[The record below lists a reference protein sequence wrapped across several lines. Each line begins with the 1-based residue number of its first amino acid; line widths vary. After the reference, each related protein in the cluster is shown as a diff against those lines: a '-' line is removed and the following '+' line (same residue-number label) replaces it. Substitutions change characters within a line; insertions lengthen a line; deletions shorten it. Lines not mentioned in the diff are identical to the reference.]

1 MSLVARLKPRAC
13 KQCGERFMPD
23 RLGQVI
29 HKECVYPFALRLIEK
44 KQEAKKKAERAEDR
58 VRKEAGKT
66 IPKLK
71 AEARTWFNKFI
82 RLRDREK
89 GCYVC
94 LQPFPVGQLGGD
106 FDAGHV
112 RSTGSADHLRYTE
125 DNCFG
130 ECKACNSSWGATQEQ
145 KEAGAIRRIGAERWA
160 AVRNDNST
168 VKWTRDFLRGL
179 IAHYKTKCKELEDR
193 E

>member
-1 MSLVARLKPRAC
+1 MTLRPPTPRLKAC
-13 KQCGERFMPD
+13 DHCKREFMPSRPMQKVCSPLCAS
-23 RLGQVI
+23 RLVRT
-29 HKECVYPFALRLIEK
+29 LK
-44 KQEAKKKAERAEDR
+44 KTEREQTRA
-58 VRKEAGKT
+58 RKEAIQT
-66 IPKLK
+66 IPQLK
-71 AEARTWFNKFI
+71 AVARQWFNKYI